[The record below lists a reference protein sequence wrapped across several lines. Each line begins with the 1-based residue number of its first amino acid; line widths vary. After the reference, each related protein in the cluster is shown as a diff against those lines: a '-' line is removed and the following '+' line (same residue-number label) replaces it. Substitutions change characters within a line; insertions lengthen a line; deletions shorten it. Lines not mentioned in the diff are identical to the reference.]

1 MSKGTIIYDTIDDGI
16 ILIREFQGPVSF
28 EESIESWKQIINL
41 EVCKVHPK
49 GVISDF
55 SESGSMDSN
64 TNIPKL
70 IEFIDQHIEFFS
82 KLISAAVV
90 KQPDKTVSG
99 ELVRQGIQENKLP
112 FEHELFYSID
122 NAIRWMRNKT
132 L

>member
-1 MSKGTIIYDTIDDGI
+1 MHEGAIIYKTIDNGK

-28 EESIESWKQIINL
+28 EESIESWKEIINL
-41 EVCKVHPK
+41 SVCKVHPK

-55 SESGSMDSN
+55 SISGSMDSN

-82 KLISAAVV
+82 ELISAAVV
-90 KQPDKTVSG
+90 QQPDKTVSG
-99 ELVRQGIQENKLP
+99 ELVRQSIKENKLP

-122 NAIRWMRNKT
+122 NAIGWMRSKI